1 MKIFDEEEVNRA
13 CQRHSELAQFG
24 GEIGSYEHDASD
36 LRIIQKDSYKEGV
49 EYAESKVEDLC
60 IEFATFIEN
69 NFITAISSGKKYIN
83 FHIGDDLD
91 FMSDSNRYS
100 LEEVFQQFLIQ
111 RNGK

>member
-1 MKIFDEEEVNRA
+1 MKLFNEKVILEEASKNVKKYQLAVFEEVMKSN
-13 CQRHSELAQFG
+13 F
-24 GEIGSYEHDASD
+24 
-36 LRIIQKDSYKEGV
+36 KDGV

-83 FHIGDDLD
+83 FHEEDDLD
-91 FMSDSNRYS
+91 FTSDSNRYS
-100 LEEVFQQFLIQ
+100 LEEVFQQFLTQ